1 MNHDPKPR
9 TGLYLTMAIFAVIAA
24 MALFYSIDSA
34 RNASKRAKSDFGTI
48 LPPSGATYPAGSSGT
63 TMAVKVRC
71 PATSTGSAVAADVGE
86 CWTQIPVPTI
96 TAQNL
101 PAIYDQRLV
110 RRDARRHARIWPD
123 LNQNEINTITTG
135 LKTLKARPIVVLCS
149 DEKYCGDLAADLEN
163 AFESAKW
170 TIDVQKPLVDN
181 GDGITVDDE
190 GVAQLLKA
198 ATKERFPITVTLG
211 APPTNPG
218 NFTTIAI
225 GKRPR
230 G

>member
-9 TGLYLTMAIFAVIAA
+9 TGLYLTAMAICAVIAA
-24 MALFYSIDSA
+24 ATFLYSIDSA
-34 RNASKRAKSDFGTI
+34 RNAKRAKTADFVTGVMP
-48 LPPSGATYPAGSSGT
+48 LGSPSATA
-63 TMAVKVRC
+63 MAVKVPC
-71 PATSTGSAVAADVGE
+71 PATSTGSAPGTDHVGE
-86 CWTQIPVPTI
+86 CLTQMPVT
-96 TAQNL
+96 TLTMQNL
-101 PAIYDQRLV
+101 PGVYDPRIV
-110 RRDARRHARIWPD
+110 KRDSRRQARIWPD
-123 LNQNEINTITTG
+123 LNQNEIDTITTG

-170 TIDVQKPLVDN
+170 TIDLQKPLVDN